1 MSTRPTPD
9 LTRFGLAV
17 GHATDD
23 AGATGIT
30 VIRGVDSPLRAGAA
44 IFGRATGS
52 RELHAASPDH
62 KVSGRVD
69 AIVLTGG
76 SAYGLDAVGGV
87 MRWMEERGRGFAVGG
102 GVVPIVPAAVV
113 FDLAPFGKFNARPTV
128 EMAYDAAARAQSRDI
143 AEGSVGAG
151 TGTTVGK
158 LLGIAK
164 AMKGGFGCAVA
175 ASPDDSVAAAAM
187 VVVNALGDVRDARG
201 NVLAGARN
209 SDGGF
214 ADAVSVM
221 RHGASA
227 PKGDAFAMQN
237 TTLAVVASSAPLSA
251 VELTQLARAAGAA
264 FFRRITPAGSS
275 LDGDVIFAV
284 SPENG
289 TRASADA
296 IMIETLAVAALEEAI
311 ERAVRFA
318 RGRDGIPGLADEH
331 GN

>member
-1 MSTRPTPD
+1 VITPTAPD

-23 AGATGIT
+23 AGGTGIT
-30 VIRGVDSPLRAGAA
+30 VIRGVDSPMRAGAA

-52 RELHAASPDH
+52 RELHAASPNH
-62 KVSGRVD
+62 KVAGRVD

-87 MRWMEERGRGFAVGG
+87 MRWMEERKRGFSIGE

-113 FDLAPFGKFNARPTV
+113 FDLRPFGQFSARPTP
-128 EMAYDAAARAQSRDI
+128 EMAYAASDSARSRDI

-175 ASPDDSVAAAAM
+175 TSPDDSVAVAAM
-187 VVVNALGDVRDARG
+187 VVVNAVGDVRNARG
-201 NVLAGARN
+201 EVIAGARN
-209 SDGGF
+209 ADGGF
-214 ADAVSVM
+214 ADGVSVI
-221 RHGASA
+221 RHGAQVEA
-227 PKGDAFAMQN
+227 RDPLPMQN
-237 TTLAVVASSAPLSA
+237 TTLAVVASSVAMGG
-251 VELTQLARAAGAA
+251 VELMQLASAAGAA

-275 LDGDVIFAV
+275 SDGDVVFAV

-289 TRASADA
+289 ARGPVDA
-296 IMIETLAVAALEEAI
+296 LVIETLAVEALEEAI

-318 RGRDGIPGLADEH
+318 RGRDGIPGLADTH